1 VRRVLPALSAAA
13 LLAVVFALAG
23 RIEGGDL
30 TPGAA
35 ADGVPPMITE
45 VSVANGGTLA
55 DEDGDHPA
63 WVELHNPSSSPL
75 ALDGYRLGSDVR
87 EPSGWDLPDVEL
99 AADDHLVVFASGKDR
114 RDEEAHADFTLPRSG
129 GELVLL
135 DGDRVVDQVDVPETA
150 RNVSLIRHPAEPTVW
165 CVTTAPTPGASNTD
179 DCRPPVLAGP
189 PRFSEP
195 GGVHASPVT
204 LDLEADPAA
213 GPILYTLDGSYPDPV
228 TNGDRTHVHEGP
240 ITIGPG
246 GEVADGEGR
255 ELGDHDPITPIETIP
270 DQPEGPEEPVQA
282 ATVVRARTVNGRDTA
297 ETYFV
302 GQDMHRAEL
311 PLLSLALDP
320 GFLFD
325 HETGLYVPG
334 VVHERWREGPAY
346 DPDLPRWEIPAN
358 YMRRGR
364 TWERPP
370 ADDLHRAAVLA
381 LCEPGADCAYTQHL
395 GVRIHGGATRA
406 FRQKSLRLYARND
419 YGERTI
425 EYPMFGE
432 AAPDDHRRLML
443 RNSGNDWPRTMFLD
457 GYLQTLIS
465 HLPLETQAFRPAVL
479 FLNGEYWGIHNLRER
494 YDRHHLEAVHGVD
507 PDQVIRLD
515 PSLMIDDGRPGDEA
529 SFTQVLELLRDEDPA
544 SPEVLAEVEAAV
556 DLDDLIEYLVVQLFT
571 GNTDW
576 PGGNLGMWRVRDAD
590 RPDDAAPASIE
601 EGGATAGTDRG
612 PGGRDVT
619 DGRWRWLTYD
629 LDHAGN
635 NELDVGFDN
644 LERVLS
650 LAPAP
655 DEGLTVGSGIPWLVS
670 RLLENPEF
678 EQRLLRTFGEQ
689 LDTSF
694 RPERSVPMID
704 ELEELIE
711 DEIELHIER
720 WRPHRDVD
728 HWREQVEDLRR
739 FMRQRPER
747 VRQQLVET
755 FELAGTAT
763 VELRHDPDAGS
774 MQMGS
779 VPVDRATP
787 GIADPAAW
795 RTEVFQGVPTVVT
808 ATPVDGGGLDGW
820 LVERARPD
828 GSWEPVEQ
836 GDGWRRS
843 VDAGPADGAQ
853 AIELVAEDEL
863 RVTPRFTD

>member
-1 VRRVLPALSAAA
+1 MRRVLPALSAAA

-75 ALDGYRLGSDVR
+75 ALDGYRLGSDAR

-165 CVTTAPTPGASNTD
+165 CVTTGPTPGASNTD

-213 GPILYTLDGSYPDPV
+213 GPILYTFDGSYPDPV
-228 TNGDRTHVHEGP
+228 TNGDRTHVHKGP

-246 GEVADGEGR
+246 GEVTDGEGH

-270 DQPEGPEEPVQA
+270 DQPESPEEPVQA

-302 GQDMHRAEL
+302 GEDMHRDQL
-311 PLLSLALDP
+311 PVLSLALDP

-325 HETGLYVPG
+325 HDTGLYVPG
-334 VVHERWREGPAY
+334 VVHERWREGPGY
-346 DPDLPRWEIPAN
+346 DPDLLRWQVPGN
-358 YMRRGR
+358 YVRRGR

-370 ADDLHRAAVLA
+370 ADDLHRAAVLD

-395 GVRIHGGATRA
+395 GVRIHGGATRTY
-406 FRQKSLRLYARND
+406 RQKSLRLYARND

-425 EYPMFGE
+425 QYPMFGA
-432 AAPDDHRRLML
+432 AAPDDHRRLLL

-457 GYLQTLIS
+457 GYLQALVS
-465 HLPLETQAFRPAVL
+465 HLPLETQAYRPAVL

-494 YDRHHLEAVHGVD
+494 YDRHYLEAVHGVD
-507 PDQVIRLD
+507 PDSVVRLA
-515 PSLMIDDGRPGDEA
+515 PLLQIDDGRPGEEA
-529 SFTQVLELLRDEDPA
+529 SFVELLELLRDEDPA
-544 SPEVLAEVEAAV
+544 SPEVMAEVEAV
-556 DLDDLIEYLVVQLFT
+556 LDVDDLLEYLVVQLFT

-576 PGGNLGMWRVRDAD
+576 PGGNLGMWRVRDGERSEVAD
-590 RPDDAAPASIE
+590 PSSAEEPDPTADGTPA
-601 EGGATAGTDRG
+601 
-612 PGGRDVT
+612 GRDVS

-635 NELDVGFDN
+635 AELDPSFDN
-644 LERVLS
+644 LDRLLS

-655 DEGLTVGSGIPWLVS
+655 DEDLTFDSGIPWLVS
-670 RLLENPEF
+670 RLVQNPEF
-678 EQRLLRTFGEQ
+678 ERRLLRTFGEQ

-694 RPERSVPMID
+694 RPTRSLALID
-704 ELEELIE
+704 ELEARLE
-711 DEIELHIER
+711 DEIPLHAER
-720 WRPHRDVD
+720 WRQHRDVD
-728 HWREQVEDLRR
+728 HWREHVQDLRR
-739 FMRQRPER
+739 FMQQRPEQ
-747 VRQQLVET
+747 VRQQLVDT

-763 VELRHDPDAGS
+763 VELRHDPDAGAMS
-774 MQMGS
+774 LGS
-779 VPVDRATP
+779 VPVDTATP
-787 GIADPAAW
+787 GVDDPTGWQA
-795 RTEVFQGVPTVVT
+795 EVFQGVPTVVT
-808 ATPVDGGGLDGW
+808 ATPADGDRVDGW

-828 GSWEPVEQ
+828 GGWETVEQ
-836 GDGWRRS
+836 GDGWRS
-843 VDAGPADGAQ
+843 VDAGLPEDAE
-853 AIELVAEDEL
+853 AIELVADVDADL